1 MKKSFFLLL
10 IVSLTFSCQIDND
23 LALNETISFP
33 KNEKIYFLDSDGK
46 TVLDS
51 LKIDFKFSNDKF
63 SNDKLLRSSNK
74 NILILPIENLY
85 H

>member
-1 MKKSFFLLL
+1 MKKSFFSLL
-10 IVSLTFSCQIDND
+10 IISLIFSCQIDND
-23 LALNETISFP
+23 LADNETVSFP

-51 LKIDFKFSNDKF
+51 LKVDFKFSNDK
-63 SNDKLLRSSNK
+63 NQKLAHSYKK
-74 NILILPIENLY
+74 NTVVLPIKNLY